1 MHTIDELAWT
11 DFEYRSNGSVV
22 SRDAVM
28 PDLTLEDR
36 VGVVMG
42 TGTEGLGAGNFIL
55 SCVTTFYDH
64 LGETSDDFF
73 EYPDFYTFQTTVAP
87 ADYRS
92 LDIYPDHKNVSVEP
106 TDETLLRA
114 INDRAVTILLVP
126 DEEPTPPAIEDITR
140 RSAERRIERC
150 YTYGA
155 DGQPRGAEFSIRL
168 PRQPT
173 AEWYE
178 TTARSVETIPDT
190 YVPPSVDSIENEL
203 IQGFREI
210 PLDEALSRFPTK

>member
-1 MHTIDELAWT
+1 MHTIDELART

-42 TGTEGLGAGNFIL
+42 PGTDGLGAGNFIL
-55 SCVTTFYDH
+55 SCVIAFYDH

-73 EYPDFYTFQTTVAP
+73 EYPDFYTFQTTATP
-87 ADYRS
+87 ADYRM
-92 LDIYPDHKNVSVEP
+92 LDIYPDHKNVGVEP

-114 INDRAVTILLVP
+114 INDRAITILLVP

-140 RSAERRIERC
+140 RSAERRIDRC
-150 YTYGA
+150 YTYGT
-155 DGQPRGAEFSIRL
+155 DGQLRGAEFSIHL
-168 PRQPT
+168 PRQSV

-178 TTARSVETIPDT
+178 TTARSVETVPDT
-190 YVPPSVDSIENEL
+190 YVPPSVGSSENEL

-210 PLDEALSRFPTK
+210 PIDEALSRFPTE